1 MMSVTSQPVSTEVR
15 DSLKVK
21 ITKSKTGKYTSEINT
36 DKDLHKMSAETEF
49 VVPKPP
55 KKRAISHKPKTSME
69 DVIKKLRDGP
79 VKTGSNTVDQP
90 LVGKMAPAAL
100 IPPYQ
105 PPTPTPA
112 VPHPGQNFL
121 PKEHVVLSKT
131 AISDP
136 EIISHAVVM
145 QTAHNNSSLTQ
156 VYHVAQ
162 PPDGSTG
169 NPELVGLPN
178 KVGTVNVVEP
188 LVFNKPPPIVTFYR
202 QNPPKAAKHTP
213 LHNCED
219 STTIPQHKVVSDSN
233 LDLSKH
239 RTDSEISKE
248 ADKEPCDLKIS
259 EVFSL
264 AVGPLRH
271 SYRQLEL
278 LENISE
284 DTDYNS
290 EVLDLSLPE
299 RTRAK
304 VLPINLSS
312 HKKSVFR
319 SKAPVGTI
327 ENTME
332 AVFATNPD
340 KERAKFGNLIG
351 NKIKP
356 AVIKFRP
363 ENINPPV
370 NKEPITS
377 KKPKILATQAEKHNI
392 ITESDTERDKGKNE
406 PVAKDVT
413 STTAHNVSGPSAVA
427 NHYLPVSHVMQR
439 NTASFHLQ
447 TFPGPPCYVHSTPSV
462 KPISVQ
468 TSINSTTRVQNNT
481 VPTAS
486 SESQHCPSL
495 GQSKT
500 SNVEKMSKAE
510 AIRAILNSSPLCA
523 YSTIMEKASENINK
537 AKSVIQA
544 RKPQIKNKPSLK
556 VGRRAKAK
564 SYVAKPVSQVF
575 KSTAKNKKAEN
586 GGTCTNLE
594 SLKLIKGEPSKKCVV
609 MPVAKTNLDNP
620 APSTSHDS
628 NDLSDTESLPE
639 TIPYCDVDYQT
650 SVYGSK
656 TKHNT
661 INTSGKPPASEKKLS
676 KSCTKDDMMS
686 GLLML
691 STVATKLREQENNKY
706 AAGKPTTARRRRTKS
721 KQKQQSEKTAEEKSR
736 DGIVNDHKYACPKKS
751 ILDQVQF
758 VKPLGAPRRR
768 KPATKT
774 KKVEKSGKPENPLVN
789 TARTTCHK
797 EKWNSEKLRVSN
809 NLFLPKN
816 KDVETKSPKN
826 AGGQNIEIQEV
837 KKEAEGNAAQETAE
851 IKEMKEEVKTV
862 KKKGKQKNKESSM
875 VKSKKKLEKSLNTEN
890 KISDQD
896 ASKNDGNNNEREIT
910 KPAIDEESFVM
921 KNVPH
926 EVEVPKTS
934 VENIGSSEEISSS
947 GKLTT
952 LEIDTNGDGESDYV
966 LIDSVNA
973 NSPEAANND
982 KVNNNLDNVTFTND
996 TKLNAIKLDPPAP
1009 SSIEGKMQKKRK
1021 KKVTK
1026 KNWLY
1031 SEINKNRILKV
1042 QLTRL
1047 LEEDLV
1053 SLKKRKSV
1061 PVGSEGGRRNLFD
1074 SFKVEENGSDICA
1087 SPLKIS
1093 KFSNQIGTM
1102 MQQFNISAV
1111 RQKYQNVFGA
1121 SDVQQKRQHS
1131 VYYSTPCEAAKLR
1144 RQKHC
1149 QKLSTSLKEPRETK
1163 LLIDKDSEE
1172 PKVTHNGTSR
1182 RELKVTHSGTS
1193 RQGQSVA
1200 AIKQG
1205 YQKKRGRKL
1214 QTSKPKPRNKK
1225 KKMLK
1230 QSKPRKPRK
1239 SKFSGI
1245 WMKNIMKKYKQSY
1258 SFVSVGDRVK
1268 LRNRNPTKVKSEK
1281 RKYSKKKDKHEKKVK
1296 VQDQEHSH
1304 VQKRNDVVDST
1315 GLSTLSI
1322 PVPKMERSVKVH
1334 NLDLSVSKNKNQ
1346 NIVNCKNHEMPFEK
1360 EVANMDKMPKL
1371 LIRLENDLEMLKE
1384 KFKQCKENLEV
1395 VTEPINE
1402 KAKENLELITEP
1414 QNDKDVGNYT
1424 LETPTTV
1431 SPKMLLD
1438 FKIASAIK
1446 IVHEDTTPV
1455 ILVEDDDVEVCEKET
1470 KVEQGKKIFKSED
1483 VIDLSISE
1491 DENKEDVDENKEGA
1505 NNSKNIDHSPI
1516 IQSKSQTSKTDYPTQ
1531 KLPTSETTIQT
1542 SKMQSSSP
1550 QTEEIFK
1557 EAADKASEAVLSD
1570 DIPKADV
1577 DSDDTN
1583 SVVSLRFT
1591 RGMKRD
1597 SLGPAKRTR
1606 SISHSSP
1613 SQKFYKKETPVK
1625 KTYPKRKTLHSP
1637 LRRQLNLS
1645 TVKKVLQFKSRKRSP
1660 IKYAWE
1666 KNSTSDDSEKE
1677 IMGEAETQKIKKNLS
1692 QISYVPPKKA
1702 NISGKRTKKRKLDEN
1717 CELDIKRRKVDQ
1729 NYDKVKNRK
1738 KAETREGVSTR
1749 KPGND
1754 LVTCEHGKPECN
1766 HLETKSSKNTAVAN
1780 RIKVKTHKS
1789 RRLGRLVRKSM
1800 EELIGTPIEKEPS
1813 KAGTDVKGT
1822 PEKKKPVGVRAIRGI
1837 HVYKSLLLRL
1847 RQECPVPLKTFTIPL
1862 KK

>member
-1 MMSVTSQPVSTEVR
+1 MSVTSQPVSTEVR

-21 ITKSKTGKYTSEINT
+21 ITKSKTGKYASEINT

-49 VVPKPP
+49 VVPKPH

-79 VKTGSNTVDQP
+79 VKAGSNTVDQP

-121 PKEHVVLSKT
+121 PKEHVVLSRT

-136 EIISHAVVM
+136 EIISHAVVK
-145 QTAHNNSSLTQ
+145 QTAHDNSSLTQ

-169 NPELVGLPN
+169 NPEFVGLTH
-178 KVGTVNVVEP
+178 KLGTVNVVEP
-188 LVFNKPPPIVTFYR
+188 LVFSKPPPIVTFYR
-202 QNPPKAAKHTP
+202 QNPPKAASHT
-213 LHNCED
+213 LLSNGEA
-219 STTIPQHKVVSDSN
+219 SANIPPDKVVSNIDA
-233 LDLSKH
+233 SKH
-239 RTDSEISKE
+239 RTDSEVSKE

-264 AVGPLRH
+264 AVGPLKH

-284 DTDYNS
+284 DTDYDS

-304 VLPINLSS
+304 VAPINLSS

-332 AVFATNPD
+332 AVLATNPD
-340 KERAKFGNLIG
+340 KEHAKFGNLIG

-356 AVIKFRP
+356 AAIKFRP
-363 ENINPPV
+363 AAQ
-370 NKEPITS
+370 T
-377 KKPKILATQAEKHNI
+377 EKHNI
-392 ITESDTERDKGKNE
+392 ITESSTERDKGKNE
-406 PVAKDVT
+406 PVAKNVT
-413 STTAHNVSGPSAVA
+413 SATAHNVSGPSAIA
-427 NHYLPVSHVMQR
+427 YHYLPVSHVMQG

-486 SESQHCPSL
+486 SESQHGPSL
-495 GQSKT
+495 DQSKT
-500 SNVEKMSKAE
+500 SNVQKMSKAE
-510 AIRAILNSSPLCA
+510 TIRAILNSSPLCA

-544 RKPQIKNKPSLK
+544 RKAQIKSKPSLK
-556 VGRRAKAK
+556 VGKRAKAK
-564 SYVAKPVSQVF
+564 SYVPKPVSKVF

-594 SLKLIKGEPSKKCVV
+594 SLKLIKGESSKKCVV
-609 MPVAKTNLDNP
+609 MPVSKTNLDNP
-620 APSTSHDS
+620 APSTSYDS

-639 TIPYCDVDYQT
+639 TIPYSDVDYQT
-650 SVYGSK
+650 YVYGSK

-661 INTSGKPPASEKKLS
+661 ISTSGKPPANEKKLS

-691 STVATKLREQENNKY
+691 STVATKLNEQENNKY

-751 ILDQVQF
+751 ILGQVQF

-768 KPATKT
+768 KPETKT
-774 KKVEKSGKPENPLVN
+774 KKIENSGRPENPLVN

-809 NLFLPKN
+809 NLFLPKK
-816 KDVETKSPKN
+816 KDVEIKSPNN

-851 IKEMKEEVKTV
+851 IKEMKEEVWTV
-862 KKKGKQKNKESSM
+862 KKKRKQKNKESSM
-875 VKSKKKLEKSLNTEN
+875 VKSKKKLGKSLNAEN

-896 ASKNDGNNNEREIT
+896 VSKNDGNNNEREIT

-982 KVNNNLDNVTFTND
+982 KVNNNLENVTFTND
-996 TKLNAIKLDPPAP
+996 AKVNTVKLDPPAP
-1009 SSIEGKMQKKRK
+1009 SSIEVKMQKKRK
-1021 KKVTK
+1021 EKVTK

-1053 SLKKRKSV
+1053 SLKKRKGF
-1061 PVGSEGGRRNLFD
+1061 PVGSEGGGRNLFD
-1074 SFKVEENGSDICA
+1074 SFKVEENGSDICT

-1111 RQKYQNVFGA
+1111 RQKYQYVFGA

-1149 QKLSTSLKEPRETK
+1149 QKLSTSVKEPRETE

-1182 RELKVTHSGTS
+1182 RELKITHSGTS
-1193 RQGQSVA
+1193 RQGQHVA

-1245 WMKNIMKKYKQSY
+1245 RMKNIMKKYKQSY

-1268 LRNRNPTKVKSEK
+1268 LRNRNPTKVKSDK
-1281 RKYSKKKDKHEKKVK
+1281 RKYNRKEDSHLQKK
-1296 VQDQEHSH
+1296 
-1304 VQKRNDVVDST
+1304 NDGEIMVDLT

-1322 PVPKMERSVKVH
+1322 PAHKVEHGVKAH
-1334 NLDLSVSKNKNQ
+1334 NLDLSISKNKNKK
-1346 NIVNCKNHEMPFEK
+1346 IVNCKNCEMPFEK

-1371 LIRLENDLEMLKE
+1371 LIRLENNSEMLKE

-1395 VTEPINE
+1395 FTEPKNDM
-1402 KAKENLELITEP
+1402 AKENFELITESP
-1414 QNDKDVGNYT
+1414 NDKDVGNYT
-1424 LETPTTV
+1424 LKTPTTV

-1438 FKIASAIK
+1438 FKISSAIK
-1446 IVHEDTTPV
+1446 IVDEDTTPV
-1455 ILVEDDDVEVCEKET
+1455 IFVEDDHIEVCEKET
-1470 KVEQGKKIFKSED
+1470 KVEQGKKILKSEE

-1491 DENKEDVDENKEGA
+1491 DENKEDVNENKEGV
-1505 NNSKNIDHSPI
+1505 NNSENNDHSSV
-1516 IQSKSQTSKTDYPTQ
+1516 IQSKLQTSKTDYQTR
-1531 KLPTSETTIQT
+1531 KLSTSETTIQT

-1550 QTEEIFK
+1550 QMEKIFK
-1557 EAADKASEAVLSD
+1557 EAADKASEAPLSD
-1570 DIPKADV
+1570 DIPKADG

-1591 RGMKRD
+1591 RRMKRD

-1613 SQKFYKKETPVK
+1613 SQKFYKKETLVK
-1625 KTYPKRKTLHSP
+1625 KTYPKQKTLHSP

-1645 TVKKVLQFKSRKRSP
+1645 TVKKVLQFKSRKCSP

-1666 KNSTSDDSEKE
+1666 KNSTSGDSEKE
-1677 IMGEAETQKIKKNLS
+1677 IIGEAETQKIKKKLS

-1702 NISGKRTKKRKLDEN
+1702 NISGKRTKKQKLDEN
-1717 CELDIKRRKVDQ
+1717 CEFDIKRRKVDQ

-1738 KAETREGVSTR
+1738 KAETTEGVSTR
-1749 KPGND
+1749 KPGNES
-1754 LVTCEHGKPECN
+1754 VTYEHGKPECN
-1766 HLETKSSKNTAVAN
+1766 HLDTKSSKNTAVAD
-1780 RIKVKTHKS
+1780 RVKVKTHKS
-1789 RRLGRLVRKSM
+1789 KRLGRLVRKSM
-1800 EELIGTPIEKEPS
+1800 EELIGTPLEKEPS